1 MKKFITISFLTSLLL
16 FVIASFSELYAVGAL
31 FSRPRFSNDDYKK
44 MWIKSVNAAIDIH
57 GQIAVTHIDQVFH
70 NELNASVETIYIFPL
85 PENAVMTELIYWV
98 NGKRYTASIR
108 ERQQAINDYNN
119 KLRHWLDP
127 ALLEYLGNNLFR
139 LSIVPVDANSDVRTE
154 ITYVEPLKYDLGT
167 VGYTFKL
174 NTLGLSSKPLETVT
188 VNLDAQSQTPFK
200 EFYSPSHVNSSAT
213 KITKINDNHY
223 TLLFGDENFY
233 PDKDLTVKFETYRD
247 SVNYQILTFTPSP
260 SDSIGSDN
268 YYAIWITPPDS
279 ISGEEII
286 PKNIVFT
293 ADVSSSMEGLRIQ
306 QMKEALNDFL
316 DLLNPIDKFNIVT
329 FGTFVNKYKPD
340 LVEASANNI
349 NDAKTY
355 VNQLYALGL
364 TNIDEALTSSLSESY
379 EDTTSNNLIFLT
391 DGYPTWGEIN
401 VDSIVSHSNK
411 YNQKNVRIFSF
422 GVGDDISKNL
432 LISLSSANHGYA
444 QFITSD
450 DSISLVVSNHFKRI
464 SKPVMTDI
472 KIDMGG
478 LDNWD
483 QYPKIINDLF
493 WGSQV
498 TQLGLYNKSG
508 IFNVTLSGNIR
519 SKKVEFKK
527 TINFTDTVGG
537 DRFVPRL
544 WAKSKIDNIL
554 NLIEVYGET
563 DELVNQVIEL
573 SLRFQ
578 ILTPYTA
585 FYSDPDNPTDP
596 TAMKEDESNLP
607 DKFLLK
613 QNYPNP
619 FNPETII
626 EYSLPANNSAYHVVV
641 RVYNSL
647 GQLIAVLVDK
657 EQSPGLYKIMWNGKD
672 LYGQNAASGIYF
684 CSIQAGSFNQ
694 IKKMVLLR

>member
-1 MKKFITISFLTSLLL
+1 MKKFITISFLTGLLF

-31 FSRPRFSNDDYKK
+31 FSRPRFSNDDYQK

-70 NELNASVETIYIFPL
+70 NELNVSVETIYIFPL

-108 ERQQAINDYNN
+108 ERQQAVNDYNN

-174 NTLGLSSKPLETVT
+174 NTLGLSSKPLETVS

-200 EFYSPSHVNSSAT
+200 ELYSPSHANSSAT
-213 KITKINDNHY
+213 KISKINDSHY
-223 TLLFGDENFY
+223 TLFFGDENFY
-233 PDKDLTVKFETYRD
+233 PDKDLTIKFETYRD

-260 SDSIGSDN
+260 GDSIGSDN

-279 ISGEEII
+279 ISGEEVI

-316 DLLNPIDKFNIVT
+316 ALLNPIDKFNIIT

-349 NDAKTY
+349 NDAKNY

-364 TNIDEALTSSLSESY
+364 TNINEALTASLSEAF

-391 DGYPTWGEIN
+391 DGYPTWGETN
-401 VDSIVSHSNK
+401 VDSIISHTNK
-411 YNQKNVRIFSF
+411 YNQQNVRIFSF

-478 LDNWD
+478 LDSWD

-498 TQLGLYNKSG
+498 TQLGLYKKSG
-508 IFNVTLSGNIR
+508 IFDVTLSGNIR

-527 TINFTDTVGG
+527 TINFTDIIGG
-537 DRFVPRL
+537 DRFIPRL

-554 NLIEVYGET
+554 NLIEIYGET

-585 FYSDPDNPTDP
+585 FYSDPTDP
-596 TAMKEDESNLP
+596 TAVKEDESNLP

-619 FNPETII
+619 FNPETVI
-626 EYSLPANNSAYHVVV
+626 EYSLPANNSAYHVVI

-672 LYGQNAASGIYF
+672 FYGQNAASGIYF